1 MKIRRQRR
9 KTKCAYKFQV
19 YFYFCM
25 CFFFLLLLLKL
36 AIVLF
41 ADITRLHLSLEYSF
55 AEIFFKNSLRKDRS
69 WVFYLVLLKNI
80 TCYSRHVSQSRITNT
95 SVGSP
100 RYLQGTI
107 VISMQSLCYIH
118 YMLMLYLSTSQSP
131 STLV

>member
-19 YFYFCM
+19 YFYFYM
-25 CFFFLLLLLKL
+25 LCFFF
-36 AIVLF
+36 AAV
-41 ADITRLHLSLEYSF
+41 
-55 AEIFFKNSLRKDRS
+55 AEAGNRFVCWYHEIAFIIGIFVYRDFFKNSLRIKWKYFFFS
-69 WVFYLVLLKNI
+69 LNI
-80 TCYSRHVSQSRITNT
+80 TCYVAMCLQSRITNT

-107 VISMQSLCYIH
+107 VKSMQSLCYIN
-118 YMLMLYLSTSQSP
+118 YMLLFYLSTSQSP